1 MKIGIAGA
9 GGIGSNVAV
18 HLVRSGVE
26 SIKIADFDR
35 IEKSNLNRQ
44 FYFYD
49 QIGMYKSEA
58 VKLNLDR
65 IGSSTKIESVNIKIE
80 AENIE
85 ELFNDCDIVVEAFD
99 KKEYKK
105 ILVELLGAKGKKI
118 VSASGIGGTE
128 CHTITS
134 RRVGG
139 NIKIIGDFTSD
150 ISQFKTY
157 SHKVSVV
164 ASLMAEEVIAMGG
177 LAVEDR

>member
-18 HLVRSGVE
+18 HLVRSGIE
-26 SIKIADFDR
+26 SIKIIDFDKV
-35 IEKSNLNRQ
+35 EKSNLNRQ

-58 VKLNLDR
+58 VKLNLER

-99 KKEYKK
+99 KKSIKK
-105 ILVELLGAKGKKI
+105 YWLNCWEQKGK
-118 VSASGIGGTE
+118 
-128 CHTITS
+128 
-134 RRVGG
+134 R
-139 NIKIIGDFTSD
+139 
-150 ISQFKTY
+150 
-157 SHKVSVV
+157 
-164 ASLMAEEVIAMGG
+164 
-177 LAVEDR
+177 

>member
-99 KKEYKK
+99 KKEYKR
-105 ILVELLGAKGKKI
+105 ILVELLGAKGKRI

-128 CHTITS
+128 CHTVTL
-134 RRVGG
+134 
-139 NIKIIGDFTSD
+139 
-150 ISQFKTY
+150 
-157 SHKVSVV
+157 VS
-164 ASLMAEEVIAMGG
+164 
-177 LAVEDR
+177 